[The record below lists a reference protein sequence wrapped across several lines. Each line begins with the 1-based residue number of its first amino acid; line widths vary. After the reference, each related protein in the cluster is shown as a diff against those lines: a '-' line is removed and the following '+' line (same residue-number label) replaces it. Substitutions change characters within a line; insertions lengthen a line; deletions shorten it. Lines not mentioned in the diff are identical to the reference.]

1 MSSIGAKRLTFEAW
15 LALPETKQRYEIV
28 DGVMLMPPAPTVDH
42 QWIMQRIFLRLT
54 SFVEDRGL
62 GVVLVAPVD
71 LMIQRAPLRTRQP
84 DVLYLSA
91 ERSGIKGRADLHGLQ
106 YLEMAPDLV
115 VEVLSPSNNRRDIE
129 DKLADYRRIGVR
141 ECWLVSPE
149 AETFEVLSLSAEEAS
164 TSAIFG
170 VDGTLRSEILD
181 DFTLQIGDVFS

>member
-28 DGVMLMPPAPTVDH
+28 DGVMLMPPAPTVGH